1 MQQTIC
7 KKQKGERKICK
18 TRAYNGKKKKLLEKI
33 LKNRKGTENS
43 SILSGIHYQDS
54 GGMLWIN
61 PSDAFSVLLTFSLSP
76 KRHVVCQRAFIKLDQ
91 KENNV
96 KTLPRD
102 VPTGY
107 HREGVSCSPALGQ
120 QHTAASLKSSPP
132 LHPSHPLF
140 LSTQAGIKREKT
152 GIQFRC
158 VQMKGNLLHIVVFR
172 DWDYTP

>member
-18 TRAYNGKKKKLLEKI
+18 IRAYNGKKKKLLGKI

-43 SILSGIHYQDS
+43 SILSGIHYQDR

-96 KTLPRD
+96 KTR
-102 VPTGY
+102 
-107 HREGVSCSPALGQ
+107 
-120 QHTAASLKSSPP
+120 SSPSRRADRLSQRRCLLLSSTGAAAHSSLP
-132 LHPSHPLF
+132 EEQPSPPSLPPSLSLH
-140 LSTQAGIKREKT
+140 T
-152 GIQFRC
+152 G
-158 VQMKGNLLHIVVFR
+158 
-172 DWDYTP
+172 WD